1 MEPRWLAS
9 LTHHSSHRRPQR
21 VAWHLGVE
29 LDIGVAVQI
38 LKSNKLKHA
47 KDTETTKNKWKNMLH
62 LVHVHLSVLYRRR
75 RWGRP
80 FAAVPW
86 RHGWISP
93 PPSAKDR
100 RSHDFA
106 TAVAHPSVRIL
117 AMGAS
122 SIPAFTSSWPQII
135 ESQLFGWL
143 LADGWCWFVLRE
155 EYCWLVA
162 AGCGWLVRS
171 KRKVPLHARARH
183 IGAEAGGEQYNGTSP
198 RAHRRWPACALP
210 QGRPLR
216 AATYCHVPA
225 WSAHCGHPTC
235 HYHGHGPEL
244 WKGATPGAWPPP
256 PSTLPSTTLRRVGV
270 GEMYSEEGAGTRD
283 RGKKM
288 E

>member
-1 MEPRWLAS
+1 MEPGWLAS

-47 KDTETTKNKWKNMLH
+47 KDAETTKNKWKNMLH

-75 RWGRP
+75 RSGRP
-80 FAAVPW
+80 FAAVPR

-122 SIPAFTSSWPQII
+122 SMPAFTSSWPR
-135 ESQLFGWL
+135 SLSPSCSVGW
-143 LADGWCWFVLRE
+143 
-155 EYCWLVA
+155 WLMA
-162 AGCGWLVRS
+162 
-171 KRKVPLHARARH
+171 
-183 IGAEAGGEQYNGTSP
+183 
-198 RAHRRWPACALP
+198 
-210 QGRPLR
+210 
-216 AATYCHVPA
+216 
-225 WSAHCGHPTC
+225 
-235 HYHGHGPEL
+235 
-244 WKGATPGAWPPP
+244 
-256 PSTLPSTTLRRVGV
+256 
-270 GEMYSEEGAGTRD
+270 GAGLF
-283 RGKKM
+283 
-288 E
+288 